1 MAEHTLLLSGYG
13 APGCDDLAVCRLE
26 SDGTLRTLFTARHG
40 RAPSFCCQGENG
52 WIYVASERQ
61 DGADITAYALE
72 DGGFR
77 EIASLE
83 IPGGQALCHL
93 YPLGNVIY
101 GSCFGNGLFFAVSGD
116 LSRILWKFQPRGANA
131 HWAQAVGRTLF
142 LADLGNHCLYRFP
155 LQNHLPVGDAVVLPQ
170 PVGSGPRQVLDTGG
184 NTITCV
190 YELDGSLRALDGDG
204 KILSAVQASRDI
216 DHQNWPGGA
225 CIAENGVLLV
235 CNRGPNTI
243 SAWKAD
249 GKQYS
254 ALQEWPTGDW
264 PRHLCAVP
272 GTAVQVTGDDC
283 LIIAARHLCAVPGTA
298 VLLAACQREGAVHC
312 YDVSGLP
319 QPPRETARIDL
330 PGASCVLVLKPNSD

>member
-26 SDGTLRTLFTARHG
+26 SDGTLCTLFTARHG

-61 DGADITAYALE
+61 DGADITAYVLE
-72 DGGFR
+72 NGGFR
-77 EIASLE
+77 EITCLE

-116 LSRILWKFQPRGANA
+116 LSRILWEFQPRGANA

-170 PVGSGPRQVLDTGG
+170 PVGSGPRQVLNTGKKRLPACTSWMTASG
-184 NTITCV
+184 CWTVMEKSFLLCRPAGTLTTKIGRAVLASQRMESCLFATVGPIPFPPGRAMESSTAPCRS
-190 YELDGSLRALDGDG
+190 GSPATGLAICALYRGRRFCWWRASG
-204 KILSAVQASRDI
+204 RER
-216 DHQNWPGGA
+216 
-225 CIAENGVLLV
+225 CIAMMLPTCRRCQERRHALTCRV
-235 CNRGPNTI
+235 PP
-243 SAWKAD
+243 A
-249 GKQYS
+249 YS
-254 ALQEWPTGDW
+254 
-264 PRHLCAVP
+264 C
-272 GTAVQVTGDDC
+272 
-283 LIIAARHLCAVPGTA
+283 
-298 VLLAACQREGAVHC
+298 
-312 YDVSGLP
+312 
-319 QPPRETARIDL
+319 
-330 PGASCVLVLKPNSD
+330 

>member
-61 DGADITAYALE
+61 DGADITAYGLE

-77 EIASLE
+77 EITCLE

-101 GSCFGNGLFFAVSGD
+101 GCCFGNGLFFAVSGD

-142 LADLGNHCLYRFP
+142 LADLGNHCLYRFQ
-155 LQNHLPVGDAVVLPQ
+155 LQNHLPVGDAVILPQ
-170 PVGSGPRQVLDTGG
+170 PVGSGPRQVLNTGDNG
-184 NTITCV
+184 IVCV
-190 YELDGSLRALDGDG
+190 YELDGSLRVLDGDG

-225 CIAENGVLLV
+225 CIAENGVLF
-235 CNRGPNTI
+235 
-243 SAWKAD
+243 
-249 GKQYS
+249 
-254 ALQEWPTGDW
+254 
-264 PRHLCAVP
+264 
-272 GTAVQVTGDDC
+272 
-283 LIIAARHLCAVPGTA
+283 
-298 VLLAACQREGAVHC
+298 
-312 YDVSGLP
+312 VS
-319 QPPRETARIDL
+319 
-330 PGASCVLVLKPNSD
+330 C

>member
-40 RAPSFCCQGENG
+40 HAPSFCCQGENG

-116 LSRILWKFQPRGANA
+116 LSRILWKFQPGAQM
-131 HWAQAVGRTLF
+131 HTGRRRWDGRSF
-142 LADLGNHCLYRFP
+142 WRIWG
-155 LQNHLPVGDAVVLPQ
+155 
-170 PVGSGPRQVLDTGG
+170 
-184 NTITCV
+184 IT
-190 YELDGSLRALDGDG
+190 
-204 KILSAVQASRDI
+204 
-216 DHQNWPGGA
+216 A
-225 CIAENGVLLV
+225 CIGSS
-235 CNRGPNTI
+235 C
-243 SAWKAD
+243 K
-249 GKQYS
+249 
-254 ALQEWPTGDW
+254 
-264 PRHLCAVP
+264 
-272 GTAVQVTGDDC
+272 
-283 LIIAARHLCAVPGTA
+283 IICRWGML
-298 VLLAACQREGAVHC
+298 
-312 YDVSGLP
+312 
-319 QPPRETARIDL
+319 
-330 PGASCVLVLKPNSD
+330 

>member
-26 SDGTLRTLFTARHG
+26 SDGTLRTLFTTRHG

-93 YPLGNVIY
+93 YPCGNVIY

-116 LSRILWKFQPRGANA
+116 LSRVLWKFQPRGANA
-131 HWAQAVGRTLF
+131 HWAQAVVQTLF

-155 LQNHLPVGDAVVLPQ
+155 LQNHLPVGDAVILPQ
-170 PVGSGPRQVLDTGG
+170 PVGSGPRQVLNTGE

-190 YELDGSLRALDGDG
+190 YELDGSLRVLDEDG
-204 KILSAVQASRDI
+204 RILSAVQASSNAA
-216 DHQNWPGGA
+216 HQNWPGGA
-225 CIAENGVLLV
+225 CITAGGVLFV
-235 CNRGPNTI
+235 SNRGPNTV
-243 SAWKAD
+243 SAWKGD
-249 GKQYS
+249 GTQYS

-264 PRHLCAVP
+264 PRHLCAVS
-272 GTAVQVTGDDC
+272 GA
-283 LIIAARHLCAVPGTA
+283 A